1 MIVLFNIFP
10 KQKNKL
16 DLTSTFT
23 PIFSLDFLTHSLK
36 SSTTAHTLTFR
47 VYELEKTRERRKER
61 RKEGKKERRKEKE
74 EEEKERNRSRGSGRE
89 WAFLKLF
96 SVI

>member
-36 SSTTAHTLTFR
+36 SSTTAHTHTLTHIQYVR
-47 VYELEKTRERRKER
+47 TGKNERE
-61 RKEGKKERRKEKE
+61 KEGKKEGRKEGNKE
-74 EEEKERNRSRGSGRE
+74 IRKERRE
-89 WAFLKLF
+89 WTFLKLF